1 MSERCV
7 GCGLK
12 RTRGVDGHEL
22 GSMTVAIVVNIGV
35 IMSAMA
41 VAIALTVPDIP
52 VVTLYVVLAGSA
64 IVVPVLTWPLTH
76 TLWSAIDLRARPVSD
91 PESAE
96 ALAWI
101 TEHRAP

>member
-52 VVTLYVVLAGSA
+52 VATLYVVLAGSA

-76 TLWSAIDLRARPVSD
+76 TLWSAIDLRARPVTDS
-91 PESAE
+91 ESAE